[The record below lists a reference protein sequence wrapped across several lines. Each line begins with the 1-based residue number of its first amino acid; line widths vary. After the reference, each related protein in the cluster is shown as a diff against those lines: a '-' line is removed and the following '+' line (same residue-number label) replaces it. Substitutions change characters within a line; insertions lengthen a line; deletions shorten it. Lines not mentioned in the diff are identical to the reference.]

1 MPYLEPKKYA
11 AISVNN
17 IAKNRTIT
25 SPTLLDSKNAIV
37 IDPSCNNTEIK
48 DCLIKNDLFLK
59 GVLLTHAHFDHCFDT
74 ARVLSK
80 WNVPVYLHEA
90 DKDTY
95 LRYRYDDLAS
105 MQVKD
110 FSKNIKWFNGKVLN
124 IGNFKFNVIHTPG
137 HTKGSVTYKYHDWI
151 FVGDTLFYNSYG
163 RTDLANSNPL
173 EMIKSLNLLWKEF
186 KDNDLILPG
195 HNKWARFN
203 EIKKNNYMVQEI
215 IKK

>member
-1 MPYLEPKKYA
+1 MIKTVIDPNLLCLTSQYMD
-11 AISVNN
+11 NN
-17 IAKNRTIT
+17 TFLIFNQKEVV
-25 SPTLLDSKNAIV
+25 V
-37 IDPSCNNTEIK
+37 IDPSFNGDDIIAHIPK
-48 DCLIKNDLFLK
+48 DSKVVAI
-59 GVLLTHAHFDHCFDT
+59 LLTHAHFDHCFDT

-195 HNKWARFN
+195 HSKWARFN